1 MELDTATISVITS
14 GIVAIGGILIPL
26 LINYVRENQKWLREQ
41 KAAERDN
48 VNQASIKLLKFIAM
62 YRSGDIEAAA
72 RRDMKDVYGDFL
84 GKYYVWEQIVWPYLE
99 SDDKGDV
106 LELRKTIEKGSR
118 NTFYEKGPDL
128 ANNIIRI
135 TQNRVD
141 KIR

>member
-1 MELDTATISVITS
+1 
-14 GIVAIGGILIPL
+14 
-26 LINYVRENQKWLREQ
+26 
-41 KAAERDN
+41 
-48 VNQASIKLLKFIAM
+48 
-62 YRSGDIEAAA
+62 
-72 RRDMKDVYGDFL
+72 MKDVYGDFL

-106 LELRKTIEKGSR
+106 LELRKTIEDGSR

-135 TQNRVD
+135 TQNRVE